1 MKIPQR
7 IRVSHWDVE
16 ELMARMLGKLTEYE
30 NDEIEDLE
38 GEFYEKFDIDSDQF
52 QNVVE
57 HLMPYTVLSK
67 SELSDEIR
75 IGFVD
80 HEQSV
85 YVIKEKVTV

>member
-38 GEFYEKFDIDSDQF
+38 NEFYEKFDIDSDQF
-52 QNVVE
+52 QTVVE

-67 SELSDEIR
+67 SELSEEIR

-80 HEQSV
+80 HEKSV
-85 YVIKEKVTV
+85 YVIKENVTV